1 MEMECRTYGV
11 PEVAQILGI
20 SEKSVYKMADERVIH
35 RLPHVPKIKFSQK
48 EIDALCGIKDE
59 FNVWN
64 YRAIKADNEKLKKE
78 NQKLKELIKK
88 ATAEL
93 LLMSSGLVEE

>member
-1 MEMECRTYGV
+1 MECKTYSV

-20 SEKSVYKMADERVIH
+20 STKSVYAMAEKRTIH
-35 RLPHVPKIKFSQK
+35 RLPKVPGIKFNQK
-48 EIDALCGIKDE
+48 EIEALCGIEDE

-64 YRAIKADNEKLKKE
+64 YRSIKTDNEKLKKE
-78 NQKLKELIKK
+78 NHKLKELIKK

-93 LLMSSGLVEE
+93 LLMSSGLIEEG